1 MKVIT
6 LLNECG
12 GVGKTTL
19 ATHIAAGL
27 ALRGL
32 RVVLVDADAQGTATL
47 AMGHAYEPGLYD
59 LLVRGA
65 EFSDVLRAV
74 NRDVYAPPGTTPAG
88 KLALVPSNIE
98 TRSIPIN
105 ISDTFVVVDRLEE
118 LEGMWDVVVFDT
130 SPTPNLLHGSIYLAT
145 NGIIY
150 PTKPE
155 FNSIAGLVNSL
166 NHRALHQGDR
176 ERRGLPP
183 LKVLG
188 IVPTMHR
195 AKTAAHVAALRDIEE
210 QFSGSIWPALAL
222 RTTWVEAALE
232 GKLVYAYEPNS
243 AASKDMAKVLTA
255 CMQSLH
261 EAWYEKSE

>member
-1 MKVIT
+1 MKTIT

-32 RVVLVDADAQGTATL
+32 RAVLVDADAQGTATL
-47 AMGHAYEPGLYD
+47 ACGLAYEPGLYD

-65 EFSDVLRAV
+65 EFSDVLRPV
-74 NRDVYAPPGTTPAG
+74 DPSVYAPLGTKPSG
-88 KLALVPSNIE
+88 SFLVIPSNIE
-98 TRSIPIN
+98 TRTIPIS
-105 ISDTFVVVDRLEE
+105 ISDTFVVVDRFQE
-118 LEGMWDVVVFDT
+118 LNDIADVVVFDT

-145 NGIIY
+145 DGIIY

-155 FNSIAGLVNSL
+155 FNSMAGLVNSL
-166 NHRALHQGDR
+166 NHRTLHQADR
-176 ERRGLPP
+176 ERRGIAP

-188 IVPTMHR
+188 IVPTMYR
-195 AKTAAHVAALRDIEE
+195 AKTAAHIAALRDIEE
-210 QFSGSIWPALAL
+210 QFTGAIWSPLAL

-232 GKLVYAYEPNS
+232 GKMVYAYEPHG
-243 AASKDMAKVLTA
+243 AASKDMNKILTA
-255 CMQSLH
+255 CLQSLH
-261 EAWYEKSE
+261 EAWYEQ